1 MAAVL
6 RSFSKSTDWERNIYF
21 MCGQPKIALKST
33 PAEHGNSADIRNSH
47 SDMMLGLAQH
57 ADELELNYSM
67 TKMSGTECV
76 QVLAIGPNK
85 SSDIDTVTKHLKL
98 L

>member
-1 MAAVL
+1 
-6 RSFSKSTDWERNIYF
+6 

-33 PAEHGNSADIRNSH
+33 PDEHGSGADHRKSH

-57 ADELELNYSM
+57 AKKLELNYSM
-67 TKMSGTECV
+67 TNMSGTELV

-85 SSDIDTVTKHLKL
+85 STDIDIVTKHLKL